1 MPDESFQEKTEQAT
15 PRKRRE
21 AREEGNVAKSMEVN
35 SAIVLVVGIVGLKF
49 LAGRY
54 MDHLKFVMKWIFTRI
69 SVIEITTDNVVD
81 YMIQGFQFLGMLMA
95 PLAIVI
101 MIAGLLSNILQ
112 SGFMLSAKTMAP
124 KFSKM
129 NPLKGLKKMVSMKSF
144 LEVVKGILK
153 VTIIGIVTY
162 ITIKNEV
169 DIFPYLIDQNAE
181 SLLGIVGA
189 IGYKIGIRASIVLII
204 LAAFDYAYQRYDYE
218 KNLRM
223 TKQEVKEEY
232 KRVEGD
238 PIVKARIRSIQRE
251 RARQRMLSEVPK
263 ADVIITNPTH
273 LAIALRYDSEKAL
286 APVVVAKGARLIAQ
300 KIKEIAKENGVPIV
314 ENKPVARMLFKTTD
328 VGMEIPYELYQA
340 VAEILAYVYQLK
352 NGYRA

>member
-35 SAIVLVVGIVGLKF
+35 SAIVLLVGIVGLKF

-54 MDHLKFVMKWIFTRI
+54 LDELKFVMKWVFARLSI
-69 SVIEITTDNVVD
+69 IEITTDNITD
-81 YMIQGFQFLGMLMA
+81 YMMHGFQFLGMIMA
-95 PLAIVI
+95 PLVIVI

-112 SGFMLSAKTMAP
+112 SGFMLSGKAMAP
-124 KFSKM
+124 KFSKI
-129 NPLKGLKKMVSMKSF
+129 NPMKGLKRMVSMKSF

-153 VTIIGIVTY
+153 VTIISIVTY

-181 SLLGIVGA
+181 SVLGIIGA
-189 IGYKIGIRASIVLII
+189 IGYKIGLRASIILVI
-204 LAAFDYAYQRYDYE
+204 LAAFDYAYQRFDYE

-251 RARQRMLSEVPK
+251 RARQRMLSEIPK

-273 LAIALRYDSEKAL
+273 LAIALKYDSQKAL

-300 KIKEIAKENGVPIV
+300 KIKEIAKENGIPVV

-352 NGYRA
+352 NGYQA